1 MPTLTQLYAEAEA
14 ITKPL
19 CLGGVGCGALAD
31 RPYHCCERQYC
42 EMAQRF
48 ARDEYGLEL
57 EPTNHPTIPFMG
69 PEGCIV
75 PSHLRPI
82 CTLHACAFSYAP
94 VSNPTEPYWQLRQQI
109 LEAEAAAG
117 RRIES

>member
-31 RPYHCCERQYC
+31 QPYHCCEKQHCDR
-42 EMAQRF
+42 AARF
-48 ARDEYGLEL
+48 ARASYGIEL
-57 EPTNHPTIPFMG
+57 QPTGHDIPFMG
-69 PEGCIV
+69 PGGCTV
-75 PSHLRPI
+75 PIHLRPI
-82 CTLHACAFSYAP
+82 CTLHACVFSYAQA
-94 VSNPTEPYWQLRQQI
+94 SNPTEPYWQLRQQI